1 MDKTTRTTIRTLP
14 LALAGLLL
22 AMSAQLAGAQSLREA
37 NDTLSLRAVDSA
49 DLRVNAETALLS
61 EAASFV
67 ANDTDLAWR
76 SFAGR
81 QSASWI
87 AYVDKRTGKID
98 YAEGGNAAWIPGAG
112 NTLTAADLG
121 LAAGSKVTLAT
132 LEALARRQLAEVG
145 SMLGVDAAN
154 LVLNPGR
161 SGQPSS
167 HLWFVDFDVL
177 ANGQK
182 VEGARVVFYVNNGNL
197 ISFGTE
203 NLPAPG
209 ARVPAQKVSVDAARA
224 IFFAHVDGFQAGD
237 TIVDNG
243 TFKLL
248 PVGIASRQYAEG
260 YAPGNGRGIAA
271 VWEFSFRRAGLTGTW
286 RGRVDAA
293 TGKLLEFRDMNEYG
307 SATGGTYQGDRP
319 AAERV
324 LPLPFTN
331 VATGVYTN
339 SAGIFTGTTGT
350 TTLQGQ
356 YVKITDSCGST
367 SKAADGSGILALG
380 SGTGTDCT
388 IPATGGGAGNT
399 HAARTQFYNVNR
411 AKEIGR
417 GWLPSNTWLAGS
429 LTVRVNL
436 AQTCNA
442 YWNGSTLSF
451 FKSGG
456 GCANTGELPGV
467 SLHEWGHGLDSNDG
481 NGSSAENGTGETYG
495 DFSAALFT
503 HNSCI
508 GNGFLGTSNC
518 GGYGN
523 ACTSCSGVR
532 DIDYAKHTANTP
544 STVSNFTQARCP
556 TSSSGYVGPCG
567 REGHCES
574 YVSSEALWD
583 FANRDL
589 PSPGTGSAWATVDRL
604 WYLSRSTA
612 TKGFNCTATGTW
624 TSNGCFTGSY
634 FRSMRAVDD
643 DNGNLTDGTPHG
655 AALGAAFNRHGIAC
669 TTDTGWNTTFV
680 GVTPPA
686 VPALTVT
693 AGNNSAALAW
703 SGSTGVYDIYR
714 NESGCNAG
722 FTKAANDVSGAS
734 YNDTAVANGVTYYY
748 QVVAQP
754 AGNEAAAS
762 APSTCQ
768 TVTPVSGPCTPPAA
782 PTGVTA
788 SSSAQTTSSVS
799 WTAASGATS
808 YSISRATVS
817 GGPYS
822 AVGSSASTSFADSGL
837 TCNTTYY
844 YVVSASNGTC
854 SSGNSTQASVTTA
867 ACGGGGGST
876 LTNGVPVTGISGAA
890 ASQQTWTM
898 AVPAGAS
905 ALKFQTSGGTGDA
918 DMYVR
923 FGAAPTLT
931 TYDCRPYASG
941 NAETC
946 NIATAQVGTYYVMLN
961 GYSAYSGL
969 TLTGSY
975 TAGGGGGC
983 SVVAE
988 SEANN
993 GTSTA
998 DPLVAPCSTVNGTFV
1013 GGTDTNDY
1021 FSMTVPAGATVTGLL
1036 NNLSVDYD
1044 LYLYR
1049 AGSTTAV
1056 AQSTAGGTT
1065 AETATWTNTT
1075 GASTTVYARVYK
1087 YSATRATYTV
1097 KVSY

>member
-1 MDKTTRTTIRTLP
+1 MDKTMRTTIRTLP

-22 AMSAQLAGAQSLREA
+22 ATSVQPAGAQTLREA
-37 NDTLSLRAVDSA
+37 NDSLSARALDRAELRA
-49 DLRVNAETALLS
+49 NPETALLS

-67 ANDTDLAWR
+67 TSDTDMAWQA
-76 SFAGR
+76 FAAD
-81 QSASWI
+81 QSAPWI

-98 YAEGGNAAWIPGAG
+98 YAEGGNLAWIPGAG
-112 NTLTAADLG
+112 NTLTSADLG
-121 LAAGSKVTLAT
+121 LAAGSKITLAT
-132 LEALARRQLAEVG
+132 LETLARRQLAPVG
-145 SMLGVDAAN
+145 GLLGVDPAN
-154 LVLNPGR
+154 LVLNSGR
-161 SGQPSS
+161 SGQPAS
-167 HLWFVDFDVL
+167 HVWFVDFDVL
-177 ANGQK
+177 ASGRK

-197 ISFGTE
+197 IGFGSE

-209 ARVPAQKVSVDAARA
+209 ARVPAVRVSVDAARA
-224 IFFAHVDGFQAGD
+224 AFFAYVDGFQAGD

-243 TFKLL
+243 SYKLL
-248 PVGIASRQYAEG
+248 PTGIASKSFVDG
-260 YAPGNGRGIAA
+260 YAPGNGRGLVG
-271 VWEFSFRRAGLTGTW
+271 VWEFTFRREGTMGTW

-293 TGKLLEFRDMNEYG
+293 SGKVLEFRDMNEYG

-331 VATGVYTN
+331 VASGVYTN
-339 SAGIFTGTTGT
+339 SAGIFSGTTGT

-356 YVKITDSCGST
+356 YVKITDSCGAT
-367 SKAADGSGILALG
+367 SKAADGSGVIALG

-388 IPATGGGAGNT
+388 IPSTGGGAGNT

-417 GWLPSNTWLAGS
+417 GWLPSNAWLGGS
-429 LTVRVNL
+429 LTVKVNL
-436 AQTCNA
+436 NQTCNA
-442 YWNGSTLSF
+442 YWDGTALNF

-481 NGSSAENGTGETYG
+481 NGSSADNGTGETYG

-523 ACTSCSGVR
+523 ACTACSGVR

-544 STVSNFTQARCP
+544 STVANFTQARCP
-556 TSSSGYVGPCG
+556 TSTNYKGPCG

-574 YVSSEALWD
+574 YVASEALWD

-589 PSPGTGSAWATVDRL
+589 ASPGSGSAWATTDRL
-604 WYLSRSTA
+604 WYLSRSTS
-612 TKGFNCTATGTW
+612 TKGFVCTATGTW
-624 TSNGCFTGSY
+624 TSNGCSTGTLW
-634 FRSMRAVDD
+634 RSMRAVDD
-643 DNGNLTDGTPHG
+643 DNGNLNDGTPHG

-669 TTDTGWNTTFV
+669 TTDTAWNTTFV

-686 VPALTVT
+686 VPALSATPG
-693 AGNNSAALAW
+693 ANSVALSW
-703 SGSTGVYDIYR
+703 SGSSGVYDIYR

-722 FTKAANDVSGAS
+722 FTKAANDVSATS
-734 YNDTAVANGVTYYY
+734 YTDNAVANGLTYYY

-754 AGNEAAAS
+754 SGNEAAAS
-762 APSTCQ
+762 GPSTCVS
-768 TVTPVSGPCTPPAA
+768 VTPTGGTCTPPAA

-788 SSSAQTTSSVS
+788 SSSAQTTASVS
-799 WTAASGATS
+799 WTASSGATS
-808 YSISRATVS
+808 YTVSRATVS

-822 AVGSSASTSFADSGL
+822 SVGTSSASPFADSGL

-844 YVVSASNGTC
+844 YVVSASNGSC

-867 ACGGGGGST
+867 ACTGGGTT
-876 LTNGVPVTGISGAA
+876 LTNGVPVTGISGALN
-890 ASQQTWTM
+890 SQQNWTM

-905 ALKFQTSGGTGDA
+905 ALKFQISGGTGDA
-918 DMYVR
+918 DMYVK
-923 FGAAPTLT
+923 FGSAPTLT
-931 TYDCRPYASG
+931 SYDCRPYVSG

-961 GYSAYSGL
+961 GYAAYSGVSL
-969 TLTGSY
+969 VGSY
-975 TAGGGGGC
+975 TTGGGGC
-983 SVVAE
+983 TVVAE

-1036 NNLSVDYD
+1036 NGLSVDYD

-1056 AQSTAGGTT
+1056 ASSTNGGTT
-1065 AETATWTNTT
+1065 ADQASWTNTT

-1087 YSATRATYTV
+1087 YSATRTTYTV

>member
-1 MDKTTRTTIRTLP
+1 MRTTTRILP
-14 LALAGLLL
+14 LALAGLVIAL
-22 AMSAQLAGAQSLREA
+22 SAQFAGAQALREGDDA
-37 NDTLSLRAVDSA
+37 LSARAFDRA
-49 DLRVNAETALLS
+49 ELRVNSENALLS
-61 EAASFV
+61 EASSFV
-67 ANDTDLAWR
+67 SSETDLAFQA
-76 SFAGR
+76 FAADK
-81 QSASWI
+81 SAPWI
-87 AYVDKRTGKID
+87 AYVDKRTGRID
-98 YAEGGNAAWIPGAG
+98 YAEGGNVAWIPGVG
-112 NTLTAADLG
+112 NGLSSADLG
-121 LAAGSKVTLAT
+121 LAAGDKVTLAT
-132 LEALARRQLAEVG
+132 LEAIARRQLEEVAP
-145 SMLGVDAAN
+145 MLGVDPAD

-161 SGQPSS
+161 SGQPAA

-177 ANGQK
+177 AGGRRI
-182 VEGARVVFYVNNGNL
+182 EGARVVFYVNNGNL
-197 ISFGTE
+197 ISFGSE

-209 ARVPAQKVSVDAARA
+209 TRVPAVRVSADAARTA
-224 IFFAHVDGFQAGD
+224 FFAHVDGFQAGD
-237 TIVDNG
+237 TIIDNG

-248 PVGIASRQYAEG
+248 PTGVSSRGFAEG
-260 YAPGNGRGIAA
+260 YAPGNGRGLVG
-271 VWEFSFRRAGLTGTW
+271 VWEFAFHREGTVGTW
-286 RGRVDAA
+286 RGRVDAVS
-293 TGKLLEFRDMNEYG
+293 GKLLEFRDMNEYG
-307 SATGGTYQGDRP
+307 SATGGAYRSDRP
-319 AAERV
+319 ATEVV
-324 LPLPFTN
+324 LPLPWAN
-331 VATGVYTN
+331 VASGVYTN
-339 SAGIFTGTTGT
+339 SAGVFSGSTGT

-356 YVKITDSCGST
+356 YVKMTDSCGT
-367 SKAADGSGILALG
+367 ISKAADGSGVIALG

-388 IPATGGGAGNT
+388 TPGTGGAGNT
-399 HAARTQFYNVNR
+399 HATRTQFYMVNR

-417 GWLPSNTWLAGS
+417 GWLPSNSWLNGS

-436 AQTCNA
+436 NQTCNA
-442 YWNGSTLSF
+442 YWNGSTISF
-451 FKSGG
+451 FRSGG

-532 DIDYAKHTANTP
+532 DIDYAKHSANTP
-544 STVSNFTQARCP
+544 STVSNFTQTRCP
-556 TSSSGYVGPCG
+556 TSTSYKGPCG

-589 PSPGTGSAWATVDRL
+589 PSPGSGAAWAIADRL

-624 TSNGCFTGSY
+624 SSNGCFTGSY

-655 AALGAAFNRHGIAC
+655 GALGAAFNRHGIAC
-669 TTDTGWNTTFV
+669 TTDTGWNTTFR

-686 VPALTVT
+686 VPSLTAT
-693 AGNNSAALAW
+693 AGSNSAALSW

-714 NESGCNAG
+714 NEAGCNSG
-722 FTKAANDVSGAS
+722 FTKAANDVSGTS

-754 AGNEAAAS
+754 SGNEAAAS
-762 APSTCQ
+762 APSTCRS
-768 TVTPVSGPCTPPAA
+768 VTPTGGTCTPPAA
-782 PTGVTA
+782 PTGVAAT
-788 SSSAQTTSSVS
+788 SSSQTAASVS
-799 WTAASGATS
+799 WTASSGATS
-808 YSISRATVS
+808 YSVSRSSTS
-817 GGPYS
+817 GGPYT
-822 AVGSSASTSFADSGL
+822 AVGSAATSPFSNTGL

-844 YVVSASNGTC
+844 YVVSASNGSC

-867 ACGGGGGST
+867 ACTGGGTT

-890 ASQQTWTM
+890 ASQQSWTM

-905 ALKFQTSGGTGDA
+905 NLVFQTSGGTGDA

-946 NIATAQVGTYYVMLN
+946 TFAAPGTGTYYVMLN
-961 GYSAYSGL
+961 GYSAYSGV
-969 TLTGSY
+969 TLLGSY

-998 DPLVAPCSTVNGTFV
+998 DQLVAPCSTVNGTFV
-1013 GGTDTNDY
+1013 GGSDSSDY
-1021 FSMTVPAGATVTGLL
+1021 FKMTVPAGAAVTGLL
-1036 NNLSVDYD
+1036 NGLTVDYD

-1049 AGSTTAV
+1049 AGSSTAV
-1056 AQSTAGGTT
+1056 ASSTNGGTT
-1065 AETATWTNTT
+1065 ADQATWTNTT

-1087 YSATRATYTV
+1087 YSSTRTTYTL

>member
-1 MDKTTRTTIRTLP
+1 MDKTMPKSTRILP
-14 LALAGLLL
+14 LALAGLLMAL
-22 AMSAQLAGAQSLREA
+22 VALMPQLAGAQSMRDA
-37 NDTLSLRAVDSA
+37 SDPLSARAFDRA
-49 DLRVNAETALLS
+49 ELRVSSDNALLS

-67 ANDTDLAWR
+67 ASDTHSAWEA
-76 SFAGR
+76 FAAGK
-81 QSASWI
+81 SVSWI

-98 YAEGGNAAWIPGAG
+98 YAEGGNVAWIPGAG
-112 NTLTAADLG
+112 NSLTAADLG
-121 LAAGSKVTLAT
+121 LGFTSQVGLAT
-132 LEALARRQLAEVG
+132 LETLARRQLAEVG
-145 SMLGVDAAN
+145 GMLGVDAAN
-154 LVLNPGR
+154 LVLNAGR
-161 SGQPSS
+161 SGNRGG
-167 HLWFVDFDVL
+167 HVWLVDFDVMM
-177 ANGQK
+177 GGRRI
-182 VEGARVVFYVNNGNL
+182 EGARVVFYVNNGNL
-197 ISFGTE
+197 ISFGSE

-209 ARVPAQKVSVDAARA
+209 TRMPAAIVSREAARA
-224 IFFAHVDGFQAGD
+224 TFFARADGFQVGD
-237 TIVDNG
+237 SIVDNG
-243 TFKLL
+243 TYKLL
-248 PVGIASRQYAEG
+248 PTAVASSRFAEG
-260 YAPGNGRGIAA
+260 YAPGNGRGLVG
-271 VWEFSFRRAGLTGTW
+271 VWEFAFRRDGIVGTW

-293 TGKLLEFRDMNEYG
+293 TGELLSFEDVNDYG
-307 SATGGTYQGDRP
+307 SATGGTYRGDRP
-319 AAERV
+319 TAEVV

-339 SAGIFTGTTGT
+339 SAGIFSGTTGT

-356 YVKITDSCGST
+356 YVRISDTCGAT
-367 SKAADGSGILALG
+367 SKAADGSGVIALG
-380 SGTGTDCT
+380 SGTGTDCVT
-388 IPATGGGAGNT
+388 PGSGGAGNT
-399 HAARTQFYNVNR
+399 HAARTEFYMVNR

-417 GWLPSNTWLAGS
+417 GWLPSNTWLGGA
-429 LTVRVNL
+429 LTVNVNL

-442 YWNGSTLSF
+442 YWNGSTLNF

-467 SLHEWGHGLDSNDG
+467 ALHEWGHGIDSNDG
-481 NGSSAENGTGETYG
+481 NGSSADNGTGETYG

-508 GNGFLGTSNC
+508 GNGFLGASNC

-532 DIDYAKHTANTP
+532 DIDWAKHTANTP
-544 STVSNFTQARCP
+544 STVSSFTQARCP
-556 TSSSGYVGPCG
+556 TSANYKGPCG

-583 FANRDL
+583 FTNRDL
-589 PSPGTGSAWATVDRL
+589 PSPGSGAAWATTDRL

-624 TSNGCFTGSY
+624 TANGCFTGSY
-634 FRSMRAVDD
+634 FRAMRAIDD

-655 AALGAAFNRHGIAC
+655 GALGTAFNRHGIAC

-686 VPALTVT
+686 VPGLAVA
-693 AGNNSAALAW
+693 AGNNSAALTI

-714 NESGCNAG
+714 NEAGCSAG
-722 FTKAANDVSGAS
+722 FTKAANDVSATS
-734 YNDTAVANGVTYYY
+734 YSDTAVANGVTYYY

-754 AGNEAAAS
+754 VGNEAAAS
-762 APSTCQ
+762 GPSICQ
-768 TVTPVSGPCTPPAA
+768 SVTPAGGPCTPPAA
-782 PTGVTA
+782 PTGVAAT
-788 SSSAQTTSSVS
+788 SSAQTTASVS
-799 WTAASGATS
+799 WTASAGATS
-808 YSISRATVS
+808 YSVSRSTTN

-822 AVGSSASTSFADSGL
+822 AVGSSTASPFADSGL

-844 YVVSASNGTC
+844 YVVSASNGSC

-867 ACGGGGGST
+867 ACTPGGT
-876 LTNGVPVTGISGAA
+876 VLTNGVPVTGISGALN
-890 ASQQTWTM
+890 SQQNWTM

-905 ALKFQTSGGTGDA
+905 NLVFQISGGTGDA

-931 TYDCRPYASG
+931 TYNCRPYANG
-941 NAETC
+941 NNETC
-946 NIATAQVGTYYVMLN
+946 TFAAPSTGTYYVMLN
-961 GYSAYSGL
+961 GYSAYSGV
-969 TLTGSY
+969 TLVGSY
-975 TAGGGGGC
+975 TTGGGGC
-983 SVVAE
+983 TVVAE

-1013 GGTDTNDY
+1013 GGTDTSDY
-1021 FSMTVPAGATVTGLL
+1021 FKMTVPNGATVTALL
-1036 NNLSVDYD
+1036 NNLLVDYD

-1056 AQSTAGGTT
+1056 ASSTNGGTT
-1065 AETATWTNTT
+1065 ADQATWTNTT

-1087 YSATRATYTV
+1087 YSSTRTTYTL

>member
-1 MDKTTRTTIRTLP
+1 MDKTMRTTTRILP
-14 LALAGLLL
+14 LALAGLVIAL
-22 AMSAQLAGAQSLREA
+22 SAQFAGAQAIREGDDA
-37 NDTLSLRAVDSA
+37 LSARAFNA
-49 DLRVNAETALLS
+49 AELRVSSENSLLTDAS
-61 EAASFV
+61 SFV
-67 ANDTDLAWR
+67 SSDTDLAWQA
-76 SFAGR
+76 FAAGK
-81 QSASWI
+81 SAPWS
-87 AYVDKRTGKID
+87 AYIDKRTGRID
-98 YAEGGNAAWIPGAG
+98 YAEGGNLAWIPGAG
-112 NTLTAADLG
+112 NRMTAAELG
-121 LAAGSKVTLAT
+121 IAAGSKVTLAT
-132 LEALARRQLAEVG
+132 LETLARRQLDEVG
-145 SMLGVDAAN
+145 GMLGVNPAD
-154 LVLNPGR
+154 LVLNAGR
-161 SGQPSS
+161 SGQPAA
-167 HLWFVDFDVL
+167 HLWFVDFDLLV
-177 ANGQK
+177 GGRK

-197 ISFGTE
+197 IAFGSE

-209 ARVPAQKVSVDAARA
+209 TRAPAIRVSVDAARA
-224 IFFAHVDGFQAGD
+224 TFFDFVDGFQSGD
-237 TIVDNG
+237 SILDNG
-243 TFKLL
+243 TYKLL
-248 PVGIASRQYAEG
+248 PTAVASRQFAEG
-260 YAPGNGRGIAA
+260 YAPGNGRGVLG
-271 VWEFSFRRAGLTGTW
+271 VWEFSFHREGTVGTW
-286 RGRVDAA
+286 RGRVDA
-293 TGKLLEFRDMNEYG
+293 TSGRLIEFRDMNEYG
-307 SATGGTYQGDRP
+307 SATGGAYRSDRP
-319 AAERV
+319 ATEVV
-324 LPLPFTN
+324 LPLPWAN

-339 SAGIFTGTTGT
+339 SAGIFSGSTGT

-356 YVKITDSCGST
+356 YVKMTDSCGT
-367 SKAADGSGILALG
+367 ISKAADGSGVIALG

-388 IPATGGGAGNT
+388 IPAGGGGAGNT
-399 HAARTQFYNVNR
+399 HATRTQFYMVNR

-417 GWLPSNTWLAGS
+417 GWLPSNTWLNGS

-436 AQTCNA
+436 NQTCNA
-442 YWNGSTLSF
+442 YWNGSTISF
-451 FKSGG
+451 FRSGG

-532 DIDYAKHTANTP
+532 DIDYAKHAANTP
-544 STVSNFTQARCP
+544 STVSNFTQLRCP
-556 TSSSGYVGPCG
+556 TSTNYQGPCG

-589 PSPGTGSAWATVDRL
+589 PSPGSGAAWATADRL

-624 TSNGCFTGSY
+624 SSNGCFTGSY

-655 AALGAAFNRHGIAC
+655 GALGAAFNRHGIAC
-669 TTDTGWNTTFV
+669 TTDTGWNTTFA

-693 AGNNSAALAW
+693 AGNNSAALSW

-714 NESGCNAG
+714 NEAGCSAG
-722 FTKAANDVSGAS
+722 FTKAANDVSGSS

-754 AGNEAAAS
+754 SGNEAAAS
-762 APSTCQ
+762 APSTCRS
-768 TVTPVSGPCTPPAA
+768 VTPAGGSCTPPAA
-782 PTGVTA
+782 PTGVAAT
-788 SSSAQTTSSVS
+788 SSSQTAASVS
-799 WTAASGATS
+799 WTASSGATS
-808 YSISRATVS
+808 YSISRSTTS
-817 GGPYS
+817 GGPYT
-822 AVGSSASTSFADSGL
+822 AVGSSAASPFSNTGL

-844 YVVSASNGTC
+844 YVVSASNGSC

-867 ACGGGGGST
+867 ACTPGGTT

-890 ASQQTWTM
+890 ASQQSWTM

-905 ALKFQTSGGTGDA
+905 NLVFQTSGGTGDA

-923 FGAAPTLT
+923 FGSAPTLT

-946 NIATAQVGTYYVMLN
+946 TFAAPGTGTYYVMLN

-969 TLTGSY
+969 SLVGSY
-975 TAGGGGGC
+975 STGGGGC
-983 SVVAE
+983 TATTEV
-988 SEANN
+988 EANN
-993 GTSTA
+993 SRTA
-998 DPLVAPCSTVNGTFV
+998 PQAISGACNQISGNFTNDASSNQ
-1013 GGTDTNDY
+1013 NDY
-1021 FSMTVPAGATVTGLL
+1021 FRLSLPAGATVTALL
-1036 NNLSVDYD
+1036 NGLTVDYD
-1044 LYLYR
+1044 LYIYNSTG
-1049 AGSTTAV
+1049 GSAV
-1056 AQSTAGGTT
+1056 ASSTAGGST
-1065 AETATWTNTT
+1065 AETASWKNTGT
-1075 GASTTVYARVYK
+1075 SAINVYVRVYR
-1087 YSATRATYTV
+1087 YSATKTTYQL